1 MENLFDDD
9 ILLNDDND
17 VTSVFGDT
25 AVTSLSNL
33 VNDNL
38 NYLKFNSYINNDIY
52 KRHNAFYAYMDSF
65 EGYGQYK
72 NYFDVV
78 TFDVNSP
85 YSISLNIKGLL
96 GEKYHCRH
104 YKNCL
109 LGVIDTNIIKAIPHI
124 TNINIEPLY
133 DFYEVNEKCTKFLI
147 FMTLSKYRDKNKSN
161 LIDDEFIE
169 NIKEFILN
177 FKDNNIYYELVFENV
192 VFEFESIK
200 KFNNLLPS
208 NIKIQITGDCKIHL
222 PDDIIAKYKQVQQ
235 DMQISLFANTYPDF
249 DDCDN
254 ITFNIFSVLKDLKY

>member
-52 KRHNAFYAYMDSF
+52 KRHNAYYAYMDSF
-65 EGYGQYK
+65 KGYGQYK

-78 TFDVNSP
+78 TFDVNNP

-109 LGVIDTNIIKAIPHI
+109 LGVILLL
-124 TNINIEPLY
+124 NIN
-133 DFYEVNEKCTKFLI
+133 
-147 FMTLSKYRDKNKSN
+147 
-161 LIDDEFIE
+161 
-169 NIKEFILN
+169 
-177 FKDNNIYYELVFENV
+177 
-192 VFEFESIK
+192 
-200 KFNNLLPS
+200 KFNKICKFHYLL
-208 NIKIQITGDCKIHL
+208 IHIRILMIVIILHLIYFQYLKI
-222 PDDIIAKYKQVQQ
+222 
-235 DMQISLFANTYPDF
+235 
-249 DDCDN
+249 
-254 ITFNIFSVLKDLKY
+254 

>member
-52 KRHNAFYAYMDSF
+52 DRHNAYYAYMDSF
-65 EGYGQYK
+65 KGYGQYK

-78 TFDVNSP
+78 TFDVNNP

-104 YKNCL
+104 YRNCL
-109 LGVIDTNIIKAIPHI
+109 LGVIDTNIIKAIPYI

-133 DFYEVNEKCTKFLI
+133 DFYEVNEKCTNILI

-161 LIDDEFIE
+161 LIDDKFIE

-177 FKDNNIYYELVFENV
+177 FKDNDIYYELVFENV
-192 VFEFESIK
+192 VFEFNSIK
-200 KFNNLLPS
+200 KLNKLLPS

-222 PDDIIAKYKQVQQ
+222 PDNIIAKYKQVQQ

-254 ITFNIFSVLKDLKY
+254 ITFNIFSILKDLK

>member
-1 MENLFDDD
+1 MEDLFDDD
-9 ILLNDDND
+9 ILLDDND
-17 VTSVFGDT
+17 ATSAFDNV
-25 AVTSLSNL
+25 AVRSLSNL

-52 KRHNAFYAYMDSF
+52 DRHNAYYAYMDSF
-65 EGYGQYK
+65 KGYGQYK

-78 TFDVNSP
+78 TFDVNNP
-85 YSISLNIKGLL
+85 YSISLNVKGLL
-96 GEKYHCRH
+96 GEEYHCRH
-104 YKNCL
+104 YRNCL
-109 LGVIDTNIIKAIPHI
+109 LGVIDTNIIKAIPYI

-133 DFYEVNEKCTKFLI
+133 DFYEVNEKCTNILI

-200 KFNNLLPS
+200 KLNNLLPS

-222 PDDIIAKYKQVQQ
+222 PDNIIAKYKHVKQ
-235 DMQISLFANTYPDF
+235 DMQILLFANTYPDF
-249 DDCDN
+249 EDCDN
-254 ITFNIFSVLKDLKY
+254 ITFSIFSILKGLIY

>member
-1 MENLFDDD
+1 MGNLFDDD
-9 ILLNDDND
+9 ILLNDND

-38 NYLKFNSYINNDIY
+38 DYLKFNSYINDDIY

-65 EGYGQYK
+65 KGYGQYK
-72 NYFDVV
+72 NYFDVI

-85 YSISLNIKGLL
+85 YSISLNVKGLL
-96 GEKYHCRH
+96 GEEYQSRH

-133 DFYEVNEKCTKFLI
+133 DFYDVNEESTNILI
-147 FMTLSKYRDKNKSN
+147 FMTLSKYRDRNKSN
-161 LIDDEFIE
+161 LIDDEFID
-169 NIKEFILN
+169 NLKEFISN
-177 FKDNNIYYELVFENV
+177 FKDNNIYYEIIFENV
-192 VFEFESIK
+192 VFEYESVK
-200 KFNNLLPS
+200 KLNNLLPS
-208 NIKIQITGDCKIHL
+208 NIKIKISGDCKIHL
-222 PDDIIAKYKQVQQ
+222 PEDIIAKYKHVQQ
-235 DMQISLFANTYPDF
+235 DMQISMFANIYPDF

-254 ITFNIFSVLKDLKY
+254 ITFDMFSILKDLRY